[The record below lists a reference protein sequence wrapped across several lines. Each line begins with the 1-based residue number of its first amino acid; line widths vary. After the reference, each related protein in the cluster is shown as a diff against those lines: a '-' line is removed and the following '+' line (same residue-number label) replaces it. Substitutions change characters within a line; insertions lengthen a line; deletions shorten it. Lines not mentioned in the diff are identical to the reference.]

1 MGLSCSTAR
10 NSPFYK
16 RAVNQGPP
24 QKIHSKTFTNLPTGF
39 NGSYWSR
46 QPNVTFF
53 ASFSAFSLAVRSA
66 LSRLFSSL
74 HGQTG
79 IFQMEGPDMIQT
91 PNLSCLKSVV
101 QESCSAVFPPFF
113 SKWRSCTVLYWPER
127 NTLRR
132 KLNVE
137 NVGRLVLT

>member
-1 MGLSCSTAR
+1 MLQTGR
-10 NSPFYK
+10 QP
-16 RAVNQGPP
+16 RAATEDTF
-24 QKIHSKTFTNLPTGF
+24 KDFTNLPTGF

-79 IFQMEGPDMIQT
+79 KF
-91 PNLSCLKSVV
+91 
-101 QESCSAVFPPFF
+101 
-113 SKWRSCTVLYWPER
+113 R
-127 NTLRR
+127 
-132 KLNVE
+132 
-137 NVGRLVLT
+137 